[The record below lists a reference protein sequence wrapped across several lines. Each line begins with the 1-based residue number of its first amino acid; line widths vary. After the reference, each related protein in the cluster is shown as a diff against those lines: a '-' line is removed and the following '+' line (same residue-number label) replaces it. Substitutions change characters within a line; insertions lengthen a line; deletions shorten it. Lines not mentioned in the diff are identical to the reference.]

1 MIRRFYKKT
10 IQYETPKIT
19 SEKIFNTAAGGISL
33 FAQCWTNGNSWNGS
47 VNKADGVCKTK

>member
-1 MIRRFYKKT
+1 MKKT

-33 FAQCWTNGNSWNGS
+33 FAQCWTHGNSWNGS